1 MRTRDA
7 RLLGAVALGA
17 CLLLACCSGG
27 AATRVPPA
35 GPPPAAPVQVL
46 STPALA
52 AAPPVRIRISA
63 IGVDSALIALGLAAD
78 GTLQVPVDGSVAG
91 WFTGSPTPGEHGP
104 AVIAA
109 HVDWNHAPGV
119 FFHLR
124 DLEPGAEV
132 AVDRADGTTARFEVL
147 EVEQYPKDA
156 FPTERVYG
164 DIDHAGLRL
173 ITCGGSFDRAAR
185 SYRDNVVVYAGLVG
199 PGLIDVRA
207 AKTARLQFLSPA
219 CRSSACRV
227 SRISPATVPGLPSSS
242 CQVNRSGS
250 HPARTSAFVF
260 ATSSAREPDSCVDV
274 PGPAVHLHG
283 PAFSS
288 GNARSTRL
296 ARTRCPS
303 TASRDAGVADDA
315 HQQPL
320 GGGVGATR
328 PRPRAAAGW
337 TIHCRCRML
346 RQYAR

>member
-1 MRTRDA
+1 MVGDDRDPDVDGWWTDTSVPHAAWPLADPVDAPCVGPCVTEPTHRHRHRHRHRRVVTVRTREA
-7 RLLGAVALGA
+7 RLLGAVALGT

-35 GPPPAAPVQVL
+35 DHPPAAPVQVL

-52 AAPPVRIRISA
+52 AAPPVRIRIPA

-78 GTLQVPVDGSVAG
+78 ATLQVPVDGSVAG

-199 PGLIDVRA
+199 
-207 AKTARLQFLSPA
+207 
-219 CRSSACRV
+219 SSAGAP
-227 SRISPATVPGLPSSS
+227 PA
-242 CQVNRSGS
+242 
-250 HPARTSAFVF
+250 
-260 ATSSAREPDSCVDV
+260 
-274 PGPAVHLHG
+274 
-283 PAFSS
+283 
-288 GNARSTRL
+288 
-296 ARTRCPS
+296 
-303 TASRDAGVADDA
+303 
-315 HQQPL
+315 
-320 GGGVGATR
+320 
-328 PRPRAAAGW
+328 
-337 TIHCRCRML
+337 
-346 RQYAR
+346 